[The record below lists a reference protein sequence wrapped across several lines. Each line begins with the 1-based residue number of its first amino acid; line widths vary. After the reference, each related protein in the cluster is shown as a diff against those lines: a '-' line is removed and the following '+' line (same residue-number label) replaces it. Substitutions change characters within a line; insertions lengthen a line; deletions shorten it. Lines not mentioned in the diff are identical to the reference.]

1 MSQEQ
6 PPFGLPGPVL
16 AGIQRRPDPELRLIA
31 PLCSRNSLLV
41 ALTDSEKHFKNPG
54 TKVLGFLFSPS
65 PSNGIPIPSM
75 PCALSDQES
84 AEYFQNR
91 MHLP

>member
-31 PLCSRNSLLV
+31 PPSV
-41 ALTDSEKHFKNPG
+41 A
-54 TKVLGFLFSPS
+54 
-65 PSNGIPIPSM
+65 GIPS
-75 PCALSDQES
+75 
-84 AEYFQNR
+84 
-91 MHLP
+91 